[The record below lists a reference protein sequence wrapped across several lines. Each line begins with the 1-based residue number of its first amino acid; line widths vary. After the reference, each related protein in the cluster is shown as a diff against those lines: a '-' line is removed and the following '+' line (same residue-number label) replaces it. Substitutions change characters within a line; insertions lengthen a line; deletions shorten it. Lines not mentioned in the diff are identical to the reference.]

1 VGLYAQ
7 QPQSIQAVLMDMIM
21 PVMGGVQTI
30 QTLRGL
36 NPAVKVIAF
45 SGLYTVA
52 ARDQSVEADVQ
63 AVLPKP
69 YMVRDL
75 LATVRSVLNAGPA
88 RTDEPARHRDS
99 REPEARKGVP

>member
-1 VGLYAQ
+1 
-7 QPQSIQAVLMDMIM
+7 MIM

-30 QTLRGL
+30 QALRRL

-52 ARDQSVEADVQ
+52 AGDQAVEADVQ

-69 YMVRDL
+69 YTVPDL
-75 LATVRSVLNAGPA
+75 LATVGSVLSAGPA
-88 RTDEPARHRDS
+88 GAVDAGGRR
-99 REPEARKGVP
+99 